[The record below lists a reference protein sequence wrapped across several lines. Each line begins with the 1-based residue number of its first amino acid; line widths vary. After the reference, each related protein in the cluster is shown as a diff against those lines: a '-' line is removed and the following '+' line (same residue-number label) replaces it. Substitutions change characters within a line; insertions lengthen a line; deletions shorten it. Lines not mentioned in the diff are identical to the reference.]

1 MPYTVTIDGSA
12 VSTRALSGEESGGG
26 VGSCSFE
33 LITGGSGTFTEQAN
47 VGDVVKVIVGADTI
61 FGGVVEQSA
70 ATEITNNPTGTY
82 TIVERVS
89 CVGFSAIAY
98 RRLVNEVWT
107 SETLNTILTDLV
119 TNYLDGEGITATN
132 IPSPGP
138 TVSKAIFSWKS
149 VGDALDSLATD
160 LGYLWWID
168 ANKDLN
174 FVQRTDNAAPQ
185 DIDATNRPFISLT
198 RSTNTQR
205 FANSIVLRGG
215 RALTQTLTENL
226 VGDGTRRVFS
236 LAYPVGE
243 KPSSITA
250 AAVSIGSAD
259 IGIRGL
265 DEGKKWYWSKGSHEL
280 EQADTETVL
289 GSSDSLEVQYKGLYR
304 VIVRGEDAASIATR
318 AAASPGTSGRYERLE
333 VDATIE
339 DLTLASDR
347 TQGLLTRYGAE
358 LPTRVLFTTDHAG
371 FRAGQ
376 IMAITLPELSISG
389 SYLIDSVRFNERNDN
404 ELRYSITA
412 LSGETLGGWE
422 AYWRR
427 LAKTPDVDVG
437 DEFITRLLAVTESL
451 GITLSETATEVSGDG
466 RYLTYAA
473 NASGQYAIHEY
484 GP

>member
-26 VGSCSFE
+26 VGSCSFS
-33 LITGGSGTFTEQAN
+33 LVTNDSGTFTEQAN
-47 VGDVVKVIVGADTI
+47 VGDVVKVTVGASTI
-61 FGGVVEQSA
+61 FGGVVEQSE
-70 ATEITNNPTGTY
+70 ATEVTNNPDGSF
-82 TIVERVS
+82 TISERVT

-107 SETLNTILTDLV
+107 SETLNTILTELV
-119 TNYLDGEGITATN
+119 ANHLDGEGITTTN
-132 IPSPGP
+132 IPATGP
-138 TVSKAIFSWKS
+138 TVSKAIFSWRS
-149 VGDALDSLATD
+149 VGAALDELATD

-168 ANKDLN
+168 ADKDLH
-174 FVQRTDNAAPQ
+174 FIQRTDNAAPQ
-185 DIDATNRPFISLT
+185 DLDATNRPFISLT

-215 RALTQTLTENL
+215 RALTSTLTEDL

-243 KPSSITA
+243 KPTSIVAGATTILA
-250 AAVSIGSAD
+250 SE

-265 DEGKKWYWSKGSHEL
+265 DTGKKWYWSKGSHEL
-280 EQADTETVL
+280 EQDETETVL
-289 GSSDSLEVQYKGLYR
+289 GSTDNLEIQYKGLYR
-304 VIVRGEDAASIATR
+304 VIVQGEDASSIAAR
-318 AAASPGTSGRYERLE
+318 ASASPGTSGRYEKLE

-347 TQGLLTRYGAE
+347 TQGLLTRYGAD
-358 LPTRVLFTTDHAG
+358 LPTKVSFTTDEAG

-376 IMAITLPELSISG
+376 LMGITLPELNLSG
-389 SYLIDSVRFNERNDN
+389 SYLIDSVRFNERGDN
-404 ELRYSITA
+404 ELRYSVKA

-427 LAKTPDVDVG
+427 LAKTEGVDVG

-451 GITLSETATEVSGDG
+451 GISLAETAAEVSGTDQ
-466 RYLTYAA
+466 YLVYA
-473 NASGQYAIHEY
+473 SDSTGQYAIKEY